1 MLLFLVKHIQDIE
14 IIMNFLRGK
23 DVEVDPI
30 KLLLGR
36 SQIYLNPVE
45 ARAKLAKNG
54 KTFLLDVR
62 QPFEYQSEH
71 IQGAKLIPLTELKQ
85 RINEL
90 PKDRAILVVCRSGH
104 RSMIATQQLLV
115 AGYKA
120 ENIDGGMIAWNKAG
134 LPVKKGN
141 G

>member
-1 MLLFLVKHIQDIE
+1 M
-14 IIMNFLRGK
+14 
-23 DVEVDPI
+23 DPI
-30 KLLLGR
+30 KLLFGK
-36 SQIYLNPVE
+36 SQVYIKPVE

-62 QPFEYQSEH
+62 QPIEYQSEH

-85 RINEL
+85 RIYEL
-90 PKDRAILVVCRSGH
+90 PKDREILVVCRSGH
-104 RSMIATQQLLV
+104 RSMMATRQLLA
-115 AGYKA
+115 AGYEA

-141 G
+141 A